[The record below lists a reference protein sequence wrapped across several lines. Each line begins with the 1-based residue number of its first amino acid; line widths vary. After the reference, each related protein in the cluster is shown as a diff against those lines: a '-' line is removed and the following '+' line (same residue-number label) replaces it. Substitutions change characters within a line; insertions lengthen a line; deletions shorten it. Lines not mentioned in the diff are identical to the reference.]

1 MPRCLAWG
9 ETERSWPFCCVPLVL
24 STHCTCRK
32 RLTVGRAKT
41 PKLLLTGTTINS
53 EIRPADPERSLDHPA
68 MRSESAGLQSPLL
81 PAAEQAPSA
90 AGPSDGPAAQRR
102 LDVDDVL
109 RLDEFSDASHLST
122 LRTRFLR
129 QAAAPGGKNAFKAC
143 RKLRRAVVRQLSRD
157 KAERAAVVGKPQL
170 DGAREHVRFFL
181 PKTSS
186 GELLSLR
193 CSEKEFSKHVGT
205 GVSLYMRFQKVTSL
219 HAPGCLLLTPTLAL
233 SLTVTLT
240 R

>member
-1 MPRCLAWG
+1 M
-9 ETERSWPFCCVPLVL
+9 
-24 STHCTCRK
+24 
-32 RLTVGRAKT
+32 
-41 PKLLLTGTTINS
+41 LTGTTINS
-53 EIRPADPERSLDHPA
+53 EIRPTDPERILDHPA

-109 RLDEFSDASHLST
+109 RLDEFTDASHLST

-193 CSEKEFSKHVGT
+193 CSEKEFSKHVGA
-205 GVSLYMRFQKVTSL
+205 GVSLYMRFQKVAAGYMCIGYTM
-219 HAPGCLLLTPTLAL
+219 APGLLTTMLSILTL
-233 SLTVTLT
+233 SLTLTLKVTGYMFLAASVVVLPQLLANHSGHGLELP
-240 R
+240 

>member
-1 MPRCLAWG
+1 MGAIRARASDSRG
-9 ETERSWPFCCVPLVL
+9 
-24 STHCTCRK
+24 
-32 RLTVGRAKT
+32 RLH
-41 PKLLLTGTTINS
+41 TGTTINS
-53 EIRPADPERSLDHPA
+53 EIRPADPERILDPSA
-68 MRSESAGLQSPLL
+68 MRSGSSGLQSPLL

-193 CSEKEFSKHVGT
+193 CSEKEFSRHVGT
-205 GVSLYMRFQKVTSL
+205 GVSLYMRFQKVTG
-219 HAPGCLLLTPTLAL
+219 HTFPGRLYPEP
-233 SLTVTLT
+233 
-240 R
+240 

>member
-1 MPRCLAWG
+1 MFGHMDMGRYATAWMVHLDFG
-9 ETERSWPFCCVPLVL
+9 RHQALRSDSRW
-24 STHCTCRK
+24 
-32 RLTVGRAKT
+32 RLH
-41 PKLLLTGTTINS
+41 TGTTINS
-53 EIRPADPERSLDHPA
+53 EIRPADPERILDPSA
-68 MRSESAGLQSPLL
+68 MRSGSAGLQSPLL

-157 KAERAAVVGKPQL
+157 KAERAAVVGRPQL
-170 DGAREHVRFFL
+170 DDAREHVRFFL

-193 CSEKEFSKHVGT
+193 CSEKEFSKHV
-205 GVSLYMRFQKVTSL
+205 
-219 HAPGCLLLTPTLAL
+219 AL
-233 SLTVTLT
+233 ESACTCAS
-240 R
+240 RR

>member
-1 MPRCLAWG
+1 MLPPGAQFRASRSVGERYVNSGNRSRRYPSRAFLAA
-9 ETERSWPFCCVPLVL
+9 
-24 STHCTCRK
+24 
-32 RLTVGRAKT
+32 RLFSARFARTA
-41 PKLLLTGTTINS
+41 PTTINS
-53 EIRPADPERSLDHPA
+53 DIRPADPERTLDHPA

-102 LDVDDVL
+102 LDVDDML
-109 RLDEFSDASHLST
+109 RLDEFSDATQLST

-143 RKLRRAVVRQLSRD
+143 RKLRRAVVRQLSRE
-157 KAERAAVVGKPQL
+157 KAMRAPVVGKPQL
-170 DGAREHVRFFL
+170 DDAREHVRFFL

-193 CSEKEFSKHVGT
+193 CSELEFSKHFGT
-205 GVSLYMRFQKVTSL
+205 GVSLYMRFQKVR
-219 HAPGCLLLTPTLAL
+219 G
-233 SLTVTLT
+233 
-240 R
+240 